1 MPKHE
6 DKPSKKL
13 SLTNK
18 AHLPEMDITQQLAD
32 GSKFSETTEAE
43 TERQNYKNQNPI
55 SKNCEKVSEVL
66 IKEHRLL

>member
-6 DKPSKKL
+6 DKPEF
-13 SLTNK
+13 SLTNQT
-18 AHLPEMDITQQLAD
+18 HLPEMEITQQLAD
-32 GSKFSETTEAE
+32 GGKFSDTTEAE
-43 TERQNYKNQNPI
+43 TERQNYNNQNPI